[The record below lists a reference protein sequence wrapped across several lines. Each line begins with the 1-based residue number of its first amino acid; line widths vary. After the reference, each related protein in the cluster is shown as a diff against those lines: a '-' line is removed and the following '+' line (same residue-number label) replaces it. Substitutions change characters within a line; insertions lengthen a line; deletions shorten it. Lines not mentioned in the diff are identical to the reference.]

1 MKTSNA
7 WLFAAVFMIF
17 GALPGCA
24 EPQTVRDTEMRD
36 IDDRTMSVRLDRND
50 VWRLFEENIE
60 KLVASPTFGAWQRQ
74 ADTGA
79 LAAVAIYPIRNET
92 EQDVDAALN
101 ALLSKF
107 EDDLVGRSVVDVIS
121 YENQPMLIAEAQL
134 QQTADYDAQRAA
146 AAGKQVGAQFFITGK
161 FFGVYE
167 QLEDTQRVQYFVNFQ
182 VIDIETGQAV
192 FQNTSSVE
200 PTKGEF

>member
-1 MKTSNA
+1 MS
-7 WLFAAVFMIF
+7 LAAP
-17 GALPGCA
+17 LGCA
-24 EPQTVRDTEMRD
+24 DPHTVRDTEMED
-36 IDDRTMSVRLDRND
+36 IDERTMSVRLDRND
-50 VWRLFEENIE
+50 VTRLFEENID
-60 KLVASPTFGAWQRQ
+60 KLVGSSAFGAWERQ

-134 QQTADYDAQRAA
+134 QQSADYDALRAA
-146 AAGKQVGAQFFITGK
+146 AAGKQVGAQFFMTGK
-161 FFGVYE
+161 FFGVHE
-167 QLEDTQRVQYFVNFQ
+167 QVEDTQRVQYFVNFQ